1 MTIYLNVSEL
11 QSLAETH
18 VFCLIRPSIE
28 GVLFVVCA
36 WNVAVWQ
43 KVNGGLKGVKSCIS
57 EKVEVELEKSAL
69 LASAI

>member
-1 MTIYLNVSEL
+1 MTIDLNVSEL

-28 GVLFVVCA
+28 GVLFVVYA

-43 KVNGGLKGVKSCIS
+43 NVNGTLMGVRSCVS
-57 EKVEVELEKSAL
+57 EKVEVE
-69 LASAI
+69 